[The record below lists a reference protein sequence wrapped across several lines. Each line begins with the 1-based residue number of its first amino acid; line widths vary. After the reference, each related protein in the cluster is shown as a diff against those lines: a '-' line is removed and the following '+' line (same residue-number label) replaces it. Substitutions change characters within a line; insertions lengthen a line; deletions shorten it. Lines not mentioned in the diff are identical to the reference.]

1 MPLTKIILFY
11 VHLGTQVP
19 DKMFL
24 AVQKSWTAFAILAM
38 FNMKSQRRNRTK
50 RTFRF
55 DGRLYEFC
63 DETIVESENK
73 ERGQE
78 K

>member
-1 MPLTKIILFY
+1 
-11 VHLGTQVP
+11 
-19 DKMFL
+19 
-24 AVQKSWTAFAILAM
+24 M
-38 FNMKSQRRNRTK
+38 FNMKGQRRNRTK
-50 RTFRF
+50 RKFRF